1 MRSMRNSIGKGTT
14 NGLHQ
19 QKANLQTIP
28 QRTNEGLRKTMN
40 PDKEF
45 DIVIDALATRRD
57 ALWAMTKANM
67 EHDMFNVM
75 DQIRLEQIDQL
86 DKAIHTYEESQN
98 R

>member
-1 MRSMRNSIGKGTT
+1 MTT
-14 NGLHQ
+14 
-19 QKANLQTIP
+19 
-28 QRTNEGLRKTMN
+28 E
-40 PDKEF
+40 KEF

-86 DKAIHTYEESQN
+86 DKAIQAYENNVQLRRN
-98 R
+98 L